1 MEMQLENSDAK
12 WIRRIV
18 ILVIALIILHYFWD
32 ILLGIAVVVVGV
44 LLAARYQVPINR
56 FFSRCVETVRKF

>member
-1 MEMQLENSDAK
+1 
-12 WIRRIV
+12 
-18 ILVIALIILHYFWD
+18 LHYFWD